1 MSNGN
6 ETNKVKIKPHTDNTD
21 YASHVG
27 YKGGAT
33 GGREIREISR
43 GSITLRSGDGKVSVV
58 NDPAKVK
65 RYIQDISR
73 ERSRSKMHERGKE
86 KAAEVKELESDIK
99 KLNPEKKPKAIYER
113 NTQTHN
119 TSRH

>member
-1 MSNGN
+1 MRNL
-6 ETNKVKIKPHTDNTD
+6 KIDPHTDNTD

-33 GGREIREISR
+33 GGKEIREISR
-43 GSITLRSGDGKVSVV
+43 GSVTLRSGDGKVTTV

-65 RYIQDISR
+65 RYIQGISR

-86 KAAEVKELESDIK
+86 KAAGVKELESDIK
-99 KLNPEKKPKAIYER
+99 KLNPTKKPEAKYEK
-113 NTQTHN
+113 NTQTGEIVPK
-119 TSRH
+119 RK